1 MLSRPPAG
9 TIPDAPGSYQFKDRD
24 GRVIYVGKAKS
35 LRSRLSNYFV
45 NPALLLPRTRQ
56 MVTAAESVEWIE
68 VRNEVEALFLEFNLI
83 KKHKPRFNIRLK
95 DDKSY
100 PYLAVT
106 IGEEWPR
113 AMVMRGAKR
122 KGVRYYGPFAHAYAI
137 RETLDLLLR
146 TFPIRTCNDNKLDRH
161 RKLGRPCLYAH
172 IEKCSAP
179 CVAAISP
186 PDYGTLVGELLD
198 FLDGHSETI
207 VERLEAQMKAA
218 ASELEFERAA
228 RLRDQLASVRKAIE
242 RQQMVGDKDE
252 DYDAIGLAEDDLE
265 ASIQVFM
272 VRRGRMVGRK
282 GLVLEK
288 VEELAPAALS
298 AYILEMLYGDATP
311 EDVPK
316 EVLVPVDPED
326 LDLYE
331 EFLCHV
337 RGSKVRIRVPKRGN
351 KRAFM

>member
-1 MLSRPPAG
+1 MLTRPAAG

-45 NPALLLPRTRQ
+45 NPAFLPDRTRH

-83 KKHKPRFNIRLK
+83 KTHKPRFNIRLK

-106 IGEEWPR
+106 VSEEWPR

-146 TFPIRTCNDNKLDRH
+146 TFPIRTCSDNKLDRH

-179 CVAAISP
+179 CVEAITP
-186 PDYGTLVGELLD
+186 GDYETLVGELLD
-198 FLDGHSETI
+198 FLDGRTEAIIH
-207 VERLEAQMKAA
+207 RLETEMRQSAA
-218 ASELEFERAA
+218 EL
-228 RLRDQLASVRKAIE
+228 
-242 RQQMVGDKDE
+242 
-252 DYDAIGLAEDDLE
+252 
-265 ASIQVFM
+265 
-272 VRRGRMVGRK
+272 
-282 GLVLEK
+282 
-288 VEELAPAALS
+288 
-298 AYILEMLYGDATP
+298 
-311 EDVPK
+311 
-316 EVLVPVDPED
+316 
-326 LDLYE
+326 
-331 EFLCHV
+331 
-337 RGSKVRIRVPKRGN
+337 
-351 KRAFM
+351 